1 VHELTLKALRELRSF
16 QRPPGVV
23 KNILEATAVLLG
35 AGDTQS
41 WATVR
46 RALQG
51 NLLERIRDI
60 NLEEVTPA
68 QFRRLRRLL
77 ALPDFD
83 EEMVRGVCPTALP
96 LARWCCAVGS
106 FLENCS
112 STQFTDLEK
121 LQLLSGAPPPG
132 EEQPLELLPQG
143 LAAPED
149 IDRLEPE
156 PQVSNGSSL
165 IIEPD
170 LQKLSSEELRKVSD
184 LAVCKTDVGS
194 ILFHGI
200 TDCTGLDI
208 PSLVHLDVGE
218 VLVYPV
224 QGTKPPEGQGLN
236 KRATVTMYQCWPPNG
251 RGHLEDPRAQDKYR
265 GKIQQMTEEKR
276 ATFIDY
282 DCSTGVWKFQVEH
295 F

>member
-1 VHELTLKALRELRSF
+1 VQELTQKALRELRSF

-23 KNILEATAVLLG
+23 KNILEATAVLL
-35 AGDTQS
+35 ASAVDSQS

-51 NLLERIRDI
+51 NLLERIRDL

-83 EEMVRGVCPTALP
+83 EEMVRSVCPTALP
-96 LARWCCAVGS
+96 LARWCSAVGS
-106 FLENCS
+106 YLEK
-112 STQFTDLEK
+112 TQFTDL
-121 LQLLSGAPPPG
+121 LQLPH
-132 EEQPLELLPQG
+132 EEHIPFVP
-143 LAAPED
+143 A
-149 IDRLEPE
+149 E
-156 PQVSNGSSL
+156 PQPELPGQEAVSHGKSAEATAAQSSSQRSSL

-170 LQKLSSEELRKVSD
+170 LSSLSIEELRKVQD
-184 LAVCKTDVGS
+184 LLVCRRDVGS
-194 ILFHGI
+194 IMFHGI
-200 TDCTGLDI
+200 TDCADLDI
-208 PSLVHLDVGE
+208 PSLIHLDVGE

-282 DCSTGVWKFQVEH
+282 DCNTGVWKFQVEH